1 MVHRLASTEA
11 GYPATMCCRLRN
23 DAVGLFMLDLGDLM
37 VFTKV
42 VETESLTKAGQAL
55 GMPKST
61 VSRRVSRLEEHLGVQ
76 LLHRTTRAVTVT
88 HDGATFFEY
97 CLRSMGV
104 LRDGE
109 RALQNQHAA
118 PQGVVRIAIPYVLGQ
133 SLIGP
138 LLAGFLQR
146 FPDVRL
152 VSVLSDDAVGLLR
165 QGFDVALAVG
175 PFADS
180 GLIAVKLGTTGCGA
194 FGAPGYFERKGMPQS
209 HVDLPRFD
217 LLAAGTVDRRH
228 RWTRHQGEAEVAVEF
243 TPRLLANDLLLLRQ
257 AVLSE
262 LGIASLPAFLCK
274 RDLAEGRLVDVLP
287 GWQAADMSFYAL
299 FADPKGVP
307 VRVRT
312 LIDFLVEHLHPTL
325 SWDLH

>member
-1 MVHRLASTEA
+1 
-11 GYPATMCCRLRN
+11 
-23 DAVGLFMLDLGDLM
+23 MLDLGDLM

-42 VETESLTKAGQAL
+42 VETENLTRAGQQL
-55 GMPKST
+55 GLPKST
-61 VSRRVSRLEEHLGVQ
+61 VSRRLSRLEEHLGVQ

-88 HDGATFFEY
+88 QDGATFFDY

-109 RALQNQHAA
+109 RALQNQRQV
-118 PQGVVRIAIPYVLGQ
+118 PRGVVRIAVPYVLGQ

-138 LLAGFLQR
+138 LLAQFLRQ

-165 QGFDVALAVG
+165 SGFDVALAVG

-194 FGAPGYFERKGMPQS
+194 FGAPGYFERVGTPQS
-209 HVDLPRFD
+209 HAELPRFD
-217 LLAAGTVDRRH
+217 LLASGTVDKRH
-228 RWTRHQGEAEVAVEF
+228 RWTLHSADAEVQVEF
-243 TPRLLANDLLLLRQ
+243 TPRLLCNDLMLLRQ

-274 RDLAEGRLVDVLP
+274 RDLAEGRLVEVLP
-287 GWQAADMSFYAL
+287 GWQAADMQFFAL

-312 LIDFLVEHLHPTL
+312 LIDFLVEHLRPTL
-325 SWDLH
+325 SWEL

>member
-1 MVHRLASTEA
+1 
-11 GYPATMCCRLRN
+11 
-23 DAVGLFMLDLGDLM
+23 MLDLGDLM

-42 VETESLTKAGQAL
+42 VETESFTKTGELLGQ
-55 GMPKST
+55 PKST

-76 LLHRTTRAVTVT
+76 LLHRSSRAVTVT
-88 HDGATFFEY
+88 QDGATFFDY
-97 CLRSMGV
+97 CLRSIGV

-109 RALQNQHAA
+109 RALQNRRAV

-138 LLAGFLQR
+138 LLADFLQH

-152 VSVLSDDAVGLLR
+152 VSVLTDDAVGLLR
-165 QGFDVALAVG
+165 AGFDVALAVG

-180 GLIAVKLGTTGCGA
+180 GLIAVKLGSTGCGA

-209 HVDLPRFD
+209 HVELPRFD
-217 LLAAGTVDRRH
+217 LLAAGSVDRRH
-228 RWTRHQGEAEVAVEF
+228 RWTLHSVGKEGGDAEVAVEF
-243 TPRLLANDLLLLRQ
+243 TPRLLCNDLLLLRQ

-274 RDLAEGRLVDVLP
+274 RDLAEGRLVEVLP
-287 GWQAADMSFYAL
+287 GWQAADMSFFAL

-312 LIDFLVEHLHPTL
+312 LIDYLVEHLRPML
-325 SWDLH
+325 SWEL

>member
-1 MVHRLASTEA
+1 
-11 GYPATMCCRLRN
+11 
-23 DAVGLFMLDLGDLM
+23 MLDLGDLM

-42 VETESLTKAGQAL
+42 VETESLTKAGQLL
-55 GMPKST
+55 GLPKST
-61 VSRRVSRLEEHLGVQ
+61 ISRRMSRLEENLGVQ
-76 LLHRTTRAVTVT
+76 LLHRSTRAVTVT
-88 HDGATFFEY
+88 QDGALFFDY
-97 CLRSMGV
+97 CLRSIGV

-109 RALQNQHAA
+109 RALHNQQRT

-138 LLAGFLQR
+138 LLAGFLQQY
-146 FPDVRL
+146 PDVRL

-165 QGFDVALAVG
+165 AGFDVALAVG

-180 GLIAVKLGTTGCGA
+180 GLIAAKLGTTGCGA
-194 FGAPGYFERKGMPQS
+194 FGAPGYFERKGSPQS

-217 LLAAGTVDRRH
+217 LLAAGTIDKRH
-228 RWTRHQGEAEVAVEF
+228 RWMLHNATTEVTVEF
-243 TPRLLANDLLLLRQ
+243 APRLLCNDLILLRD
-257 AVLSE
+257 AALAE
-262 LGIASLPAFLCK
+262 LGIANLPAFLCK

-287 GWQAADMSFYAL
+287 GWQTADMSFFAL

-312 LIDFLVEHLHPTL
+312 LIDYLVDNLRPKL
-325 SWDLH
+325 SWDLN

>member
-1 MVHRLASTEA
+1 
-11 GYPATMCCRLRN
+11 
-23 DAVGLFMLDLGDLM
+23 MLDLGDLM

-42 VETESLTKAGQAL
+42 VETENLTRAGQAL
-55 GMPKST
+55 GLPKST
-61 VSRRVSRLEEHLGVQ
+61 VSRRLTRLEEHLGVQ
-76 LLHRTTRAVTVT
+76 LLHRSTRAVTPT
-88 HDGATFFEY
+88 QEGQLFFQY

-109 RALQNQHAA
+109 RALLDGRST

-138 LLAGFLQR
+138 LLAEFLLQ

-152 VSVLSDDAVGLLR
+152 VSVLSDDAIGLLR
-165 QGFDVALAVG
+165 AGFDVALAVG
-175 PFADS
+175 PFPDS
-180 GLIAVKLGTTGCGA
+180 GLIAVKLGSTGCGI

-209 HVDLPRFD
+209 HIELPRFD
-217 LLAAGTVDRRH
+217 LLASGTVDRRH
-228 RWTRHQGEAEVAVEF
+228 RWALHKDDLEVSVDF
-243 TPRLLANDLLLLRQ
+243 LPRLLCNDLLLLRQ

-274 RDLAEGRLVDVLP
+274 RDLADGRLVEVLP
-287 GWQAADMSFYAL
+287 GWQAADMQFFAL

-312 LIDFLVEHLHPTL
+312 LIDYLVEHLRPTL
-325 SWDLH
+325 SWDLI